1 MFCNHKS
8 SHIIVFITVVNVNYQ
23 LALIHI
29 GDSGRKSDVLV
40 FSGSN
45 LGFVTNSMKKVKQ
58 YSAMKE
64 LFDFHEEPFL
74 VKP

>member
-8 SHIIVFITVVNVNYQ
+8 SHIIVLITVVNVNYQ
-23 LALIHI
+23 FALVHI
-29 GDSGRKSDVLV
+29 GDSGLKRDVLV

-45 LGFVTNSMKKVKQ
+45 LGFVMNSTKKVKQ